1 MNTAKIDLHLHLDG
15 SLDLPWAYQ
24 TALKRKCIPEDWS
37 FEQYYNFVY
46 FNDYPTREER
56 MKKFDI
62 PISIMQTKEDLY
74 QSIYKLIETLNE
86 KEMVYA
92 EIRFAP
98 QQHCQLGLTQYEV
111 CEAVL
116 AGMHRANLDFLN
128 VKTGLIL
135 CMMHKGKNAACNM
148 KENLETIEVAKR
160 FLNQGVVGLDLA
172 GYENTGPFMDYAPL
186 FQLAQ
191 HYDIPYTIHAGEMGE
206 GIHVEEA
213 ILMGAKRIGHGI
225 NCIQNEKWLALVKEK
240 QIPLEVCVSSN
251 VGDQRNYAAH
261 PITQLLKEGVKCT
274 INCDNMMF
282 SKTDLANEHSQL
294 RKIGITQETL
304 KQCTLNA
311 VEAAFCDDETKN
323 WIKARLNFDAEL

>member
-1 MNTAKIDLHLHLDG
+1 MNAAKIDLHLHLDG

-116 AGMHRANLDFLN
+116 DGMHRANLDFSN
-128 VKTGLIL
+128 IKTGLIL

-148 KENLETIEVAKR
+148 KENLETIEVAKA

-191 HYDIPYTIHAGEMGE
+191 HYGIPYTIHAGEMGE

-225 NCIQNEKWLALVKEK
+225 NCIQNEKWLTLVKKK

-261 PITQLLKEGVKCT
+261 PITQLLNEGVKCT

-311 VEAAFCDDETKN
+311 VEVAFCDDETKE